1 MIRQFS
7 PGLSETE
14 GIELSLL
21 PTQKRFHKGQKMTDL
36 DQIEL
41 EVQGMTCD
49 ACARHVTEVLQGT
62 GGVEEADV
70 PGRESGKASVK
81 VVSGTS
87 TEELVTAVQKA
98 GYTASVRSHR
108 TAPQTVFEGGAG
120 YDYDLMVIGGGSAGF
135 AAAIKAAELGYRA
148 AIVEANTMGGT
159 CVNIGCVP
167 SKTLIRAV
175 ETAHQVGR
183 HRFHGIHTTPGQVQ
197 WPQVIAQ
204 KDELV
209 TSMRRTKYEEV
220 LAAYSEVT
228 YLKGYARLTG
238 KNGLELD
245 GKAYKPYRILI
256 ATGAHPA
263 PPPIPGLADAG
274 YLDSTAALDLKELPR
289 SMIVLGANA
298 VGLELA
304 QTYAR
309 AGTFVTVVE
318 LLPRIAPFEDEE
330 ISAALAGYLA
340 EEGLQIVT
348 GFSSTRVEKR
358 NGRYH
363 LTGDHQGA
371 ERTLDGEQLLV
382 ATGRRPNTAN
392 MGLEE
397 AGVGLGSRG
406 EILVD
411 ETMRTA
417 NPFVYAAGDVT
428 GQDMFVYVAAYTGG
442 LAAEN
447 ALNGSGTAADT
458 GYIPRITFTDPQV
471 AGAGLTEAQARQQGH
486 AVKVSTLAMSYV
498 PRALAARD
506 TRGLIKLVAD
516 ADSDRLLG
524 AHILAPEGGE
534 MIQTAVLAIRF
545 GITISQLRQTMFP
558 YLTNVE
564 GIKLAA
570 LGFEKDVALLSCC
583 AG

>member
-1 MIRQFS
+1 MNN
-7 PGLSETE
+7 LE
-14 GIELSLL
+14 
-21 PTQKRFHKGQKMTDL
+21 
-36 DQIEL
+36 QIEL
-41 EVQGMTCD
+41 EIQGMTCD
-49 ACARHVTEVLQGT
+49 ACARHVTKALQGAN
-62 GGVEEADV
+62 GVEEANV
-70 PGRESGKASVK
+70 PGWESGKASVK
-81 VVSGTS
+81 VAPGAS
-87 TEELVTAVQKA
+87 TEELVTAVRRA
-98 GYTASVRSHR
+98 GYTASLASRRPAHR
-108 TAPQTVFEGGAG
+108 RVSEAG
-120 YDYDLMVIGGGSAGF
+120 IGHDYDLMVIGGGSAGF
-135 AAAIKAAELGYRA
+135 AAAIKAVELGYRA
-148 AIVEANTMGGT
+148 AIVEANVMGGT

-175 ETAHQVGR
+175 ETAHQAGR
-183 HRFHGIHTTPGQVQ
+183 CRFHGIHTTSGQVQ

-209 TSMRRTKYEEV
+209 ASMRRTKYEEV
-220 LAAYSEVT
+220 LAAYPEAT

-238 KNGLELD
+238 ANGLEVD
-245 GKAYKPYRILI
+245 GKTYKPFRILI
-256 ATGAHPA
+256 ATGARPSA
-263 PPPIPGLADAG
+263 PPIPGLADAG
-274 YLDSTAALDLKELPR
+274 YLDSTAALDLKELPK

-330 ISAALAGYLA
+330 ISAVLTGYLV
-340 EEGLQIVT
+340 EEGLQIVA
-348 GFSSTRVEKR
+348 GFSSTWVEKR
-358 NGRYH
+358 NGRYY

-371 ERTLDGEQLLV
+371 ERTLDAEQLLV

-392 MGLEE
+392 MGLDE
-397 AGVGLGSRG
+397 AGVRLGGRG
-406 EILVD
+406 EVLVD
-411 ETMRTA
+411 ETLRTA

-447 ALNGSGTAADT
+447 ALNGTGTAADT

-471 AGAGLTEAQARQQGH
+471 ASAGLTETQAREQGYS
-486 AVKVSTLAMSYV
+486 VKVSSLAMTHV

-534 MIQTAVLAIRF
+534 LIQTAVLAIRF
-545 GITISQLRQTMFP
+545 GITVKQLRQTMFP

-570 LGFEKDVALLSCC
+570 LAFEKDVALLSCC

>member
-1 MIRQFS
+1 MND
-7 PGLSETE
+7 LEK
-14 GIELSLL
+14 IELDV
-21 PTQKRFHKGQKMTDL
+21 R
-36 DQIEL
+36 
-41 EVQGMTCD
+41 GMTCD
-49 ACARHVTEVLQGT
+49 ACARHVTKALQGVS
-62 GGVEEADV
+62 GIVEADV
-70 PGRESGKASVK
+70 PGWESGKASVK
-81 VVSGTS
+81 AAPGISA
-87 TEELVTAVQKA
+87 EELVTAVRRA
-98 GYTASVRSHR
+98 GYSATVRSRKPAHR
-108 TAPQTVFEGGAG
+108 PDSDTGSGH
-120 YDYDLMVIGGGSAGF
+120 DYDLMVIGGGSAGF

-148 AIVEANTMGGT
+148 AIVEADTMGGV

-175 ETAHQVGR
+175 DTAHQAGT
-183 HRFHGIHTTPGQVQ
+183 HRFHGIHTVPGRVK

-209 TSMRRTKYEEV
+209 AFMRRTKYEEV
-220 LAAYSEVT
+220 LAAYPGVT

-238 KNGLELD
+238 KNSLEID

-256 ATGAHPA
+256 ATGARPWS
-263 PPPIPGLADAG
+263 PPIPGMAGAD
-274 YLDSTAALDLKELPR
+274 YLDSTAALDLKELPK

-298 VGLELA
+298 IGLELA

-309 AGTFVTVVE
+309 AGTYVTVVE
-318 LLPRIAPFEDEE
+318 IMQRITPFEDED
-330 ISAALAGYLA
+330 ISETLAGYLA
-340 EEGLQIVT
+340 DEGLRIAT
-348 GFSSTRVEKR
+348 GFASKQVEKR
-358 NGRYH
+358 NGRYY
-363 LTGDHQGA
+363 LTGDHQGT
-371 ERTLDGEQLLV
+371 ERTLDAEQLLV

-397 AGVGLGSRG
+397 AGVRLGDRG

-411 ETMRTA
+411 ETQRTT

-442 LAAEN
+442 VAAEN
-447 ALNGSGTAADT
+447 ALNGSGTATDT
-458 GYIPRITFTDPQV
+458 GYIPRIIFTDPQL
-471 AGAGLTEAQARQQGH
+471 ASAGLTEAQACEQGYTI
-486 AVKVSTLAMSYV
+486 KVSSLAMTHV

-534 MIQTAVLAIRF
+534 LIQTAVLAIRF
-545 GITISQLRQTMFP
+545 GITVSQLRQTMFP

-570 LGFEKDVALLSCC
+570 LGFEKEIALLSCC